1 MFDVS
6 WKPKNYEERVKNEP
20 SFGSYHH
27 YSTST
32 HEDAEGFC
40 EWLRYKG
47 NTDIKI
53 TEIKPYTKEN
63 IKKIRNELGLTTDKN
78 DERNINIVNNLFDS
92 ECYPGNVPYTFR
104 KIMEIVE
111 KCGIDID
118 KPIILESNGLYA
130 IEHIYR
136 FEDGEGEYE
145 ALNDCLVIDI
155 CG

>member
-6 WKPKNYEERVKNEP
+6 WKPKDYEERVKNEP
-20 SFGSYHH
+20 SFGGYHH

-40 EWLRYKG
+40 EWLKYKG
-47 NTDIKI
+47 CTDIKI
-53 TEIKPYTKEN
+53 TEIKPYTKESVKEIRDEAGLITDENDMNN
-63 IKKIRNELGLTTDKN
+63 IG
-78 DERNINIVNNLFDS
+78 IVTNLFDS

-104 KIMEIVE
+104 KIMEVVE

-118 KPIILESNGLYA
+118 KPIILESDGFYA

-136 FEDGEGEYE
+136 LEDCEGEYE
-145 ALNDCLVIDI
+145 VLNNCLVINL
-155 CG
+155 CE